1 MNCITSYRQYLS
13 VEKGASPRTVSS
25 YCRDV
30 LALIDSKKVADFN
43 SSVAEPDWGLI
54 SSSKHL
60 IRNHLAALRYKDAS
74 KATIARKLSSF
85 RSFFNF
91 LLITNRIDSLPS
103 ALQGEISAGR
113 QRKLPTLLTEQL
125 VEKLLALPDCST
137 TIGKR
142 DLTMLE
148 LVYGLGLR
156 LSELVNMDIG
166 SADFAES
173 TVKIVGKGNKERILP
188 LVGATRS
195 ALIKYIK
202 DILQPADALDVIDG
216 VAKSSIRNL
225 PLFTGRN
232 YNRISP
238 RTVQARVAH
247 YSAQLAELQ
256 GISPHTLRH
265 SFASHLLDGG
275 AGIRVVQEL
284 LGHRNLATTQV
295 YTHLSREKL
304 REVFKSAHPRSKK

>member
-13 VEKGASPRTVSS
+13 VEKGSSPRTVSS

-30 LALIDSKKVADFN
+30 ITLIDSKQIAGF
-43 SSVAEPDWGLI
+43 SASAAEPDWTQI
-54 SSSKHL
+54 STSKHL
-60 IRNHLAALRYKDAS
+60 IRNHLAALRYNDVS

-91 LLITNRIDSLPS
+91 LLITNRIEALPS
-103 ALQGEISAGR
+103 TLQGEVSSGR

-137 TIGKR
+137 SIGRR
-142 DLTMLE
+142 DHTMLE

-156 LSELVNMDIG
+156 LSELVSMDIG
-166 SADFAES
+166 SSDFAES

-188 LVGATRS
+188 LVGASRS
-195 ALIKYIK
+195 AMIKYIK
-202 DILQPADALDVIDG
+202 EILQPADALDVIDG
-216 VAKSSIRNL
+216 VAKSPIKNL

-232 YNRISP
+232 YNRINP

-247 YSAQLAELQ
+247 YSGQLAELQ

>member
-1 MNCITSYRQYLS
+1 MNCITSYRQYLAI
-13 VEKGASPRTVSS
+13 EKGASPRTVSS

-30 LALIDSKKVADFN
+30 IALIDSKQIAGFN
-43 SSVAEPDWGLI
+43 TSITEPHWKQI
-54 SSSKHL
+54 STAKHL
-60 IRNHLAALRYKDAS
+60 IRNHLAALRYKEMS

-91 LLITNRIDSLPS
+91 LLITNRIDALP
-103 ALQGEISAGR
+103 ATLQGEVSAGR
-113 QRKLPTLLTEQL
+113 QRRLPTLLSEQL

-137 TIGKR
+137 AIGRR
-142 DLTMLE
+142 DFTMLE

-166 SADFAES
+166 SADFAAS

-188 LVGATRS
+188 LLGATRS
-195 ALIKYIK
+195 ALIKYIRE
-202 DILQPADALDVIDG
+202 ILQPEDALDVIDG

-232 YNRISP
+232 FNRISP
-238 RTVQARVAH
+238 RTVQARVAY
-247 YSAQLAELQ
+247 YSRQLAELQ